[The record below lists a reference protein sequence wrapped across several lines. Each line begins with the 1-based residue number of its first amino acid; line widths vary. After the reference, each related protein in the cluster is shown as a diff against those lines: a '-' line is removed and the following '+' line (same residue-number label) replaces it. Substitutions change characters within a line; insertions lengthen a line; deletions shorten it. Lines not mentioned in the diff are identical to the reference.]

1 MSILTPLLPRR
12 NRRTSHAV
20 PWRPGVILV
29 VATMVLLGLASGGT
43 PREHDSVSRLVQAG
57 ASDLSGASIQ
67 VGQGPWG
74 VAFDP
79 VNNFV
84 YVSNFGSG
92 DLSVINT
99 STNQDLMAIP
109 VPVLNGYGNGPIA
122 VNTAT
127 GVVYVGDGVGT
138 VYGIDPTTNE
148 VTWTIPL
155 AAFGCPYGCGAD
167 VQTFDPANGDIY
179 VTNIATN
186 NVTAIHGTT
195 VVATIPVG
203 AGPNGAAYDSA
214 NGEVFVSNEG
224 TSIRSNLTVINGT
237 TNRVAGQVYPVNTG
251 PGVAFD
257 DSNGYVYVC
266 SNNVQANSSNF
277 VTAVNATNQRVVTS
291 IPISSSCGAAVYDP
305 ANGYVYVTD
314 RNKPGGRDATTVTLI
329 DPATNVV
336 AVAQP
341 VQLAPIGI
349 AYDPVNHNLYVANG
363 DSGTVSVLPQI
374 YRLTV
379 HESGLPSGTNWSAT
393 VGATTF
399 SSTASTIMFPET
411 NGTFNFTVA
420 SATDRSACPSRGT
433 VTVAGG
439 PRELNVTFPTSTCG
453 GSSKGLFGLPGATG
467 YSLLGAFVAVLVAA
481 TAVVIVLTRRKRR
494 AKSSPIT
501 PPPDGASGQVR

>member
-1 MSILTPLLPRR
+1 MKIRGELLAAVAAFVAVAVVLPSNAGITASEPRSGPTPSLT
-12 NRRTSHAV
+12 SFGASAS
-20 PWRPGVILV
+20 PGVTI
-29 VATMVLLGLASGGT
+29 
-43 PREHDSVSRLVQAG
+43 P
-57 ASDLSGASIQ
+57 
-67 VGQGPWG
+67 VGNGPWG

-92 DLSVINT
+92 DVSVINT

-167 VQTFDPANGDIY
+167 VQTYDPANGDIY

-203 AGPNGAAYDSA
+203 ASPNGAAYDSA

-257 DSNGYVYVC
+257 DSTGYVYVC
-266 SNNVQANSSNF
+266 SNNVLANSSNF
-277 VTAVNATNQRVVTS
+277 VTAVNGTNHRVVTS

-329 DPATNVV
+329 DPATNIVML
-336 AVAQP
+336 AQP

-379 HESGLPSGTNWSAT
+379 HESGLPAGTNWSAT
-393 VGATTF
+393 VGGTTF
-399 SSTASTIMFPET
+399 SSTTPSITFPET
-411 NGTFNFTVA
+411 NGTFNFTIGHQ
-420 SATDRSACPSRGT
+420 TNRSACPSSGS

-439 PRELNVTFPTSTCG
+439 PRELNVTFPTSSCG
-453 GSSKGLFGLPGATG
+453 GSSKGLFGSPGETG
-467 YSLLGAFVAVLVAA
+467 FYILGGFVALLVAA
-481 TAVVIVLTRRKRR
+481 TVVVVVLTRRKRR
-494 AKSSPIT
+494 AKPSPTT
-501 PPPDGASGQVR
+501 PPPDGASGREG